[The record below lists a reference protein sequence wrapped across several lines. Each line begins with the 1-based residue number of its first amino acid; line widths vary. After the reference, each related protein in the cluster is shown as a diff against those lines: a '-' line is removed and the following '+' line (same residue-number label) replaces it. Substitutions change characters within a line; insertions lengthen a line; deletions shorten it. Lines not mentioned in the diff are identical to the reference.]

1 MNKVP
6 LFRILALPLPLSL
19 PFPEICYPSFSVSS
33 PSNHFKLSVSVL
45 RSMQVGLRPF
55 LVAPNL
61 FLRPACCSI
70 GLALPVYS
78 TFKAIEGNDPYQQQR
93 WLLYWAAYGSFSAA
107 EMFTEKLLSWIPFY
121 YHIKFAF
128 LLWLQ
133 LPTLNGARQLYCNHL
148 RPFLLKHQAR
158 MDVIVEF
165 VYGVMN
171 KVISDHQTELQLA
184 RALAVKFLMTGT
196 QMIRDLIHPV
206 RRKCNRIEPQKR
218 QVQDSESED

>member
-1 MNKVP
+1 MK
-6 LFRILALPLPLSL
+6 I
-19 PFPEICYPSFSVSS
+19 
-33 PSNHFKLSVSVL
+33 
-45 RSMQVGLRPF
+45 GLRPF
-55 LVAPNL
+55 LSPVAPNL
-61 FLRPACCSI
+61 FLRTACCSI

-78 TFKAIEGNDPYQQQR
+78 TFKAIEDNDPYQQQR

-107 EMFTEKLLSWIPFY
+107 EMFTEKIFSWIPFY
-121 YHIKFAF
+121 YHAKFAF

-133 LPTLNGARQLYCNHL
+133 LPTLNGARQLYSSHL

-165 VYGVMN
+165 VYGVMS
-171 KVISDHQTELQLA
+171 KLIRDHQTELQFA
-184 RALAVKFLMTGT
+184 RAVAVKFLVTGT

-206 RRKCNRIEPQKR
+206 GRKSNNIEPQKR

>member
-1 MNKVP
+1 
-6 LFRILALPLPLSL
+6 
-19 PFPEICYPSFSVSS
+19 
-33 PSNHFKLSVSVL
+33 
-45 RSMQVGLRPF
+45 MQVGLRPF

-165 VYGVMN
+165 VYGVMVGINRTKSLFCECKIQYVEAKIRAEKNNTNNFKN